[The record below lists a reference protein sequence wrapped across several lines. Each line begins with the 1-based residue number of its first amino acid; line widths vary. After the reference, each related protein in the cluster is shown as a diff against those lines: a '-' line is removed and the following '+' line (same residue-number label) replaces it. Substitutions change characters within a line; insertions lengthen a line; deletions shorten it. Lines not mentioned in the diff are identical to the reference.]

1 MGASADEIDRQ
12 IASTRHHLDANLDVL
27 ESRALLGAK
36 RAGVIAAAG
45 LAAGLAIA
53 GVAFLVY
60 RRVRR
65 PPRAREARPPRS
77 ESIARKLAPAIV
89 SSAVSAAMAQAFRR
103 RARPQA

>member
-1 MGASADEIDRQ
+1 VGASADEIDRQ
-12 IASTRHHLDANLDVL
+12 IASTRDHLDANLDVL
-27 ESRALLGAK
+27 ESRAVLGAK

-65 PPRAREARPPRS
+65 PSPPREARPGRWRPM
-77 ESIARKLAPAIV
+77 ARKLAPALV
-89 SSAVSAAMAQAFRR
+89 SSAISAAMAQAMRR
-103 RARPQA
+103 RSRPQA